1 MAGDL
6 STQTLNVLMWQKQ
19 RLGCLYSL
27 SRYIKSCHFCS
38 YRAEVLCEEVKVIKS
53 NIWIHIMNAVHK
65 NKTCICVPLKSS
77 CCCDYL
83 LHHQCRVSHAHPG
96 HELTS
101 CLFHWW
107 AGTVW
112 IVDTSH
118 LLFFFICQHKNIN
131 LVQERLVP
139 DLAVSSF
146 PPAVPGWTVI
156 TLNEL

>member
-83 LHHQCRVSHAHPG
+83 LHHQCRWVMHIQAMNWPPVCFTD
-96 HELTS
+96 ELEQ
-101 CLFHWW
+101 W
-107 AGTVW
+107 W